1 MSLDYTK
8 LTTRA
13 QCDEATAEVDY
24 RLLTF
29 TTRDANTTLADT
41 RTTRTKTSAS
51 AQLDE
56 VNGEILSAESIL
68 ALPTTSAKTREAKTD
83 ELEALRLQKKRLE
96 KRTRLDT
103 GFDAFIDDV
112 NEEQND
118 TLTTLLTTIKAG
130 FAQRRDELS
139 E

>member
-1 MSLDYTK
+1 MPLDYSK
-8 LTTRA
+8 LINHA

-29 TTRDANTTLADT
+29 TTRDANTILADT

-51 AQLDE
+51 ARLDE

-68 ALPTTSAKTREAKTD
+68 ALPTTSAKTREEKTD
-83 ELEALRLQKKRLE
+83 ELAALRVQKKRLE
-96 KRTRLDT
+96 KRARQDT

-112 NEEQND
+112 DQEQND

-130 FAQRRDELS
+130 IARRRDELS